1 MNQKAHMAGGLILAT
16 AAMLAGVPPLTAS
29 LIVFGG
35 LFCDLDIVDIN
46 IISKGVHRR
55 LLHNVF
61 VVGFFGVLS
70 LRFPFLVY
78 WVMGMCLHIIM
89 DMFSSSPVYIFWPVP
104 HNGDQIGVG
113 GWGVPNDSVVSFP
126 LGIVLSLLFSAGYLL
141 ATNHFWEVLELGK
154 RLLEFIFSQDSK
166 VGLDCC
172 RKLLPGSTYLL

>member
-1 MNQKAHMAGGLILAT
+1 MNQKAHMVGGLILAT

-35 LFCDLDIVDIN
+35 LFSDLDIVDIP
-46 IISKGVHRR
+46 ISSQGVHRR

-70 LRFPFLVY
+70 LRFPFLMY
-78 WVMGMCLHIIM
+78 WVMGMCLHIVM
-89 DMFSSSPVYIFWPVP
+89 DMFSGSPVYIFWPVP

-113 GWGVPNDSVVSFP
+113 GWGVPNDSVFSFP
-126 LGIVLSLLFSAGYLL
+126 MGMVLALLFSAGYL
-141 ATNHFWEVLELGK
+141 AVTNHFWEVVELGK
-154 RLLEFIFSQDSK
+154 RVLEYIFSQDSK
-166 VGLDCC
+166 EGLDCC